1 MTSREV
7 TCVIAVLCIL
17 GILAAPRSAVA
28 QAAPSCGPGVDC
40 AQRAMELANQLA
52 KDNQALANR
61 MTALER
67 DLAAAHESIKRLGER
82 KVILR
87 DSGKDKEFPRGM
99 FWTSVNPTYVNY
111 TCPDRNVL
119 VGMEFEMSG
128 DGVGRHP
135 SKIKFICREL
145 TP

>member
-1 MTSREV
+1 MTSREA
-7 TCVIAVLCIL
+7 TCVIAALCIFD
-17 GILAAPRSAVA
+17 ILAVLPSAIA
-28 QAAPSCGPGVDC
+28 QTPPSCGLGVDC

-67 DLAAAHESIKRLGER
+67 DLSAAHETIKRLGER
-82 KVILR
+82 RVILR
-87 DSGKDKEFPRGM
+87 DSGKDKEFPRGV
-99 FWTSVNPTYVNY
+99 FWTSVSPTYVNY

-128 DGVGRHP
+128 DGAARHP